1 METEW
6 SFVYRLCLRMLP
18 AVVLGTAPVGC
29 ATVMRGSRDQ
39 EVHISPPPSM
49 KFATRKP
56 DDLRYD
62 DEEAKRVS
70 SINVLTAIEALD
82 RFAAAELGFPN
93 DNGMTT
99 WYGRLCEF
107 SHPNCLGNS
116 VGTKLGYSSGVEI
129 FEVEPG
135 VRPEILQLFSNYAYL
150 LLYAFCLNYNGSWRM
165 LADAGETLPVW
176 EPSGN
181 PVISLD

>member
-1 METEW
+1 
-6 SFVYRLCLRMLP
+6 
-18 AVVLGTAPVGC
+18 
-29 ATVMRGSRDQ
+29 
-39 EVHISPPPSM
+39 
-49 KFATRKP
+49 
-56 DDLRYD
+56 
-62 DEEAKRVS
+62 
-70 SINVLTAIEALD
+70 
-82 RFAAAELGFPN
+82 
-93 DNGMTT
+93 
-99 WYGRLCEF
+99 
-107 SHPNCLGNS
+107 
-116 VGTKLGYSSGVEI
+116 VEI